1 MSFDGRLLAGVSVL
15 AAVIER
21 GTFARAA
28 EALNMSD
35 SGVSRAIARL
45 EVRVGVRLLD
55 RTTRSMNLT
64 DEGRR
69 FYEQVAPLLAG
80 IEEAAIDAS
89 GSASAVRGRL
99 RVDLDPFFSRL
110 LLAEHLGAF
119 LEKYPDLTLELTT
132 REHLG
137 DLVADGIDV
146 AIRFGKPPTSTTVAR
161 KLLETR
167 ILTVASPAY
176 LAKHGKPSHPS
187 ELVHHQCIHFRDPTT
202 GRPYEWVF
210 HKGRKVIEVDPPGR
224 LILNDSGTMLLAC
237 SSGAGIAQILAL
249 GAQNVLKQ
257 GQLVEI
263 FPDWPDERFPL
274 YALHPSRHRPPAKVR
289 AFIDFALE
297 AVR

>member
-1 MSFDGRLLAGVSVL
+1 M
-15 AAVIER
+15 
-21 GTFARAA
+21 
-28 EALNMSD
+28 
-35 SGVSRAIARL
+35 
-45 EVRVGVRLLD
+45 
-55 RTTRSMNLT
+55 
-64 DEGRR
+64 
-69 FYEQVAPLLAG
+69 P
-80 IEEAAIDAS
+80 S

-110 LLAEHLGAF
+110 LLASHLGAF

-132 REHLG
+132 REHFG

-176 LAKHGKPSHPS
+176 LAKHGRPSHPS
-187 ELVHHQCIHFRDPTT
+187 QLINHQCIHFRDPIT

-210 HKGRKVIEVDPPGR
+210 HKGRKVVKVAPPGR

-249 GAQNVLKQ
+249 GTQDVLKQ

-297 AVR
+297 AVS

>member
-45 EVRVGVRLLD
+45 EARVGVRLLD
-55 RTTRSMNLT
+55 RTTRSMSLT

-110 LLAEHLGAF
+110 LLASHLGAF

-132 REHLG
+132 REHFG

-176 LAKHGKPSHPS
+176 LAKHGRPSHPS
-187 ELVHHQCIHFRDPTT
+187 ELVNHQCIHFRDPIT

-210 HKGRKVIEVDPPGR
+210 QKGRKVVEVAPPGR

-249 GAQNVLKQ
+249 GTQNVLKQ

-289 AFIDFALE
+289 AFIDFVLE
-297 AVR
+297 AVG